1 MKRVLITGAS
11 SGIGRAVAIGYA
23 TLGWQ
28 VYAGGRSE
36 ERLTSLCACYPSI
49 VPVIA
54 NVCVETEVA
63 QVVDM
68 LPALDL
74 LILNAGSC
82 EYIDDAKHFDGALF
96 KRIIDTN
103 LISVGYCLA
112 HWLPKVKHGG
122 QLALTSS
129 SASFLALPRA
139 QAYGASKAA
148 LSYLARTLS
157 IDLAAADISVSLI
170 NPGFV
175 ETPLTNKNDFP
186 MPGIVTTEHAAAM
199 IIKGLKQRKHT
210 INFPCIFIFVLSFLS
225 LLPFSWWRAFA
236 IRFLIRKTPA

>member
-1 MKRVLITGAS
+1 MKTVLITGAS
-11 SGIGRAVAIGYA
+11 SGIGRAIAIGYA
-23 TLGWQ
+23 RLGWQ

-36 ERLTSLCACYPSI
+36 ERLASLCACYSSI
-49 VPVIA
+49 VPVVA
-54 NVCVETEVA
+54 NVCVENEISYT
-63 QVVDM
+63 VDM

-103 LISVGYCLA
+103 LVSVGYCLA
-112 HWLPKVKHGG
+112 HWLPKVKRGG

-129 SASFLALPRA
+129 SASFVPLPRA

-148 LSYLARTLS
+148 LSYLAKTLS
-157 IDLAAADISVSLI
+157 IDLAVDEISVSLI

-186 MPGIVTTEHAAAM
+186 MPGIMTTEHAALM
-199 IIKGLKQRKHT
+199 IIKGLEQRKHT
-210 INFPCIFIFVLSFLS
+210 INFPPFFTFVLSFLS
-225 LLPFSWWRAFA
+225 LFPFSWWRAFA
-236 IRFLIRKTPA
+236 IRFLTRKTPS